1 MPEFD
6 DAVKL
11 LSSPSTW
18 CDGAARLATLGDPA
32 AIVPLS
38 AAARS
43 GHEASTVCLVDAMK
57 TLGGAGHASAFA
69 AAVEPERRQAALDLV
84 LLLGDD
90 SHLGVVESLVADP
103 LPSMRRRALEVVH
116 QLKRT
121 PAWRQ
126 TMFRLLA
133 SDDVAVRMAVVDSL
147 ALDVRG
153 DITTALRDRLAI
165 EPDPAIQA
173 KLEAALARAK

>member
-18 CDGAARLATLGDPA
+18 CDGAARLAKLGDPD
-32 AIVPLS
+32 AIVALT
-38 AAARS
+38 AATHA
-43 GHEASTVCLVDAMK
+43 GHEASHLCLVDAM
-57 TLGGAGHASAFA
+57 TALGGADHAAAFA
-69 AAVEPERRQAALDLV
+69 AAAEPERRQAALDLV
-84 LLLGDD
+84 LYLGDD
-90 SHLGVVESLVADP
+90 RHLAVVESLAADP
-103 LPSMRRRALEVVH
+103 LPSLRARALKVGH

-126 TMFRLLA
+126 TMFRLLEA
-133 SDDVAVRMAVVDSL
+133 DDVTVRGAVVDSL

-153 DITTALRDRLAI
+153 DITTTLRARLAV
-165 EPDPAIQA
+165 EPDAGVKA
-173 KLEAALARAK
+173 KIEAALAKAK

>member
-18 CDGAARLATLGDPA
+18 CDGAARLAKLGEVDAILPLTA
-32 AIVPLS
+32 AMH
-38 AAARS
+38 A
-43 GHEASTVCLVDAMK
+43 GHEASTLCLVEAVEA
-57 TLGGAGHASAFA
+57 LGGARVAATFA
-69 AAVEPERRQAALDLV
+69 ASTEPDRRHAALDV
-84 LLLGDD
+84 LLYLGGDGE
-90 SHLGVVESLVADP
+90 LAVIESLAADP
-103 LPSMRRRALEVVH
+103 LPSVRQHTVKVVH

-133 SDDVAVRMAVVDSL
+133 ADDVAVRGAVVDSL

-153 DITTALRDRLAI
+153 EITTALRDRLAV
-165 EPDPAIQA
+165 EPDAGVKA
-173 KLEAALARAK
+173 KIEAALTKAK

>member
-18 CDGAARLATLGDPA
+18 CDGAARLAKLGDPD
-32 AIVPLS
+32 AIVPL
-38 AAARS
+38 AAAHNS
-43 GHEASTVCLVDAMK
+43 GQEASTLCLVEAMEA
-57 TLGGAGHASAFA
+57 LGGAEHAGAFA
-69 AAVEPERRQAALDLV
+69 TSVEPEKRAAALDLV
-84 LLLGDD
+84 LLLGNDA
-90 SHLGVVESLVADP
+90 HLTVIEEMVQDP
-103 LPSMRRRALEVVH
+103 LPSLRQRALKVAH

-133 SDDVAVRMAVVDSL
+133 SDDATVRAAIVDSL

-153 DITTALRDRLAI
+153 DITTALRDRLAV
-165 EPDPAIQA
+165 ETDPIIKA
-173 KLEAALARAK
+173 KIEAALTKAK

>member
-18 CDGAARLATLGDPA
+18 CDGAARLARLNDPA

-38 AAARS
+38 AALHTGA
-43 GHEASTVCLVDAMK
+43 EASTLCLVEAMEA
-57 TLGGAGHASAFA
+57 LGGAGHAAAFA
-69 AAVEPERRQAALDLV
+69 TSVEPERRAAALDLV
-84 LLLGDD
+84 LFLGDD
-90 SHLGVVESLVADP
+90 GHLGVIESLVADP
-103 LPSMRRRALEVVH
+103 LPSLRQKALKTVH

-133 SDDVAVRMAVVDSL
+133 SADAQVRSAVVDSL

-153 DITTALRDRLAI
+153 DITTALRDRLAV
-165 EPDPAIQA
+165 EPDPAIKA
-173 KLEAALARAK
+173 KLEAALAKAK

>member
-18 CDGAARLATLGDPA
+18 CDGAARLAKLGDPA
-32 AIVPLS
+32 AIVPLT
-38 AAARS
+38 AAVRS
-43 GHEASTVCLVDAMK
+43 GHEASTLCLVDAMEA
-57 TLGGAGHASAFA
+57 LGGASHAASFA
-69 AAVEPERRQAALDLV
+69 SSVEPEQRGVALELV

-90 SHLGVVESLVADP
+90 TQLGVVEALAADP
-103 LPSMRRRALEVVH
+103 LPSVRQKALKTVH

-133 SDDVAVRMAVVDSL
+133 SDDATVRMAVVDSL

-153 DITTALRDRLAI
+153 DITTELRDRLVV
-165 EPDPAIQA
+165 EPDPAIKA
-173 KLEAALARAK
+173 KIEAALAKAK